1 MRVILASKSPR
12 RQELLKN
19 IVKEFDVI
27 VSNADETFDSNLT
40 LEEQSKQVSYNKAK
54 TIFNETTG
62 DRMVIGSDTIVIKN
76 SKLYGKPKDKDEAF
90 LYLKE
95 LNNSV
100 HQVVTSIVV
109 MINTNNEQRILEDC
123 TITNVYIDNMSDK
136 EIEEWINSG
145 KAMDKAG
152 AYAIQDEFS
161 KYIVKIDGDYNSV
174 VGLPVNKLYNMIKD
188 YID

>member
-19 IVKEFDVI
+19 IIGDFDVM
-27 VSNADETFDSNLT
+27 VSNADETFDCNLT
-40 LEEQSKQVSYNKAK
+40 LEEQSKQVSYNKAN
-54 TIFNETTG
+54 TIFNETKG

-76 SKLYGKPKDKDEAF
+76 GKLYGKPKDENQAF
-90 LYLKE
+90 MYLKE
-95 LNNSV
+95 LNDSV
-100 HQVVTSIVV
+100 HQVVTSFVV
-109 MINTNNEQRILEDC
+109 MISINENQHILEDY
-123 TITNVYIDNMSDK
+123 TITNVYMDHISDEDIMK
-136 EIEEWINSG
+136 WINSG
-145 KAMDKAG
+145 KALDKAG

>member
-1 MRVILASKSPR
+1 MRIILASKSPR
-12 RQELLKN
+12 RQELLKS
-19 IVKEFDVI
+19 IVNDFDVI
-27 VSNADETFDSNLT
+27 VSNADETFDPNLT

-54 TIFNETTG
+54 TVFDETIG

-76 SKLYGKPKDKDEAF
+76 HKLYGKPKDRKQAF
-90 LYLKE
+90 LDLKE
-95 LNNSV
+95 LNNSI

-109 MINTNNEQRILEDC
+109 MISINDECKILEDC
-123 TITNVYIDNMSDK
+123 TVTNVYMDNISDDNIIRWID
-136 EIEEWINSG
+136 SG

-152 AYAIQDEFS
+152 SYAIQDEFS

-174 VGLPVNKLYNMIKD
+174 VGLPINKLYNMIKD